1 MRECVIHDAMGQRI
15 SKTVTTYYERDP
27 QGNVL
32 AV

>member
-1 MRECVIHDAMGQRI
+1 MRKRVTYDDKGQRI